1 MIALL
6 LQRLNKQRGSEIM
19 TQVLRQSTCYGKLP
33 KQKWTQSDLF
43 WRGVLGQLLCR
54 AQFGDSKKRVS
65 ECQLDLNEAN
75 TVLSFSGCR
84 EKTKIKRTCIC
95 LTYLLLFLCVCCF
108 LFVISS
114 FVLP

>member
-65 ECQLDLNEAN
+65 ECQLDLNEAK
-75 TVLSFSGCR
+75 TVLSVSGCR
-84 EKTKIKRTCIC
+84 EKTILSKN
-95 LTYLLLFLCVCCF
+95 
-108 LFVISS
+108 
-114 FVLP
+114 